1 MLAVRCA
8 LGDPAAEG
16 VDLGG
21 GEFLVGIRRGHHLVR
36 VFGEDALEKG
46 ACGGSARFDC
56 LGAILDGVSALG
68 GIKTEVGLA
77 FFGVESMTAKTVVG
91 ENGADFAIKVDWA
104 IRVWRGLCAD
114 AERAESRKENQ
125 EGCKSE

>member
-1 MLAVRCA
+1 MLAVRSA
-8 LGDPAAEG
+8 LRDPVAEG
-16 VDLGG
+16 VDLRGR
-21 GEFLVGIRRGHHLVR
+21 EFFVRIRRGHHLVG

-46 ACGGSARFDC
+46 AGGGGAGFDG
-56 LGAILDGVSALG
+56 LGAILYRVSALG

-104 IRVWRGLCAD
+104 IRVWISLRGD
-114 AERAESRKENQ
+114 AEHAD
-125 EGCKSE
+125 C